1 MVYKNRSQKKRGGS
15 VTLSE
20 IQDAISLTN
29 SLTQKLQKIQSDA
42 ETTVMPNASDAYG
55 LESSLSTSAP
65 ESAPATE
72 TMSSSISD
80 YNSEPSVTPAFKTDK
95 NVRFSAPRG
104 ANVKLSYS
112 RIEQLLKN
120 STRPDKAVILSKLA
134 SATTKEEV
142 QEIINN
148 APLSFSNNSIGGKTK
163 KHMKRGKNNKRGTK
177 RH

>member
-29 SLTQKLQKIQSDA
+29 SLTQKLQKIQTDA
-42 ETTVMPNASDAYG
+42 ETTVMPNTSDAYG

-65 ESAPATE
+65 ESAPAPE

-80 YNSEPSVTPAFKTDK
+80 YTSEPSVTPAFKTDK

-112 RIEQLLKN
+112 RIVDLLAKN
-120 STRPDKAVILSKLA
+120 PARADVLSKIK

-148 APLSFSNNSIGGKTK
+148 VPLSFSNNSIGGKTK